1 MTNIVF
7 VHGAWHGGWC
17 WQKVTALMNP
27 IDFHI
32 YTPSLTGSGDRAHL
46 RKYLDPLYIDLDLHI
61 QDIVQLMTYENLW
74 DVVLVGHAYAGMV
87 ITGIA
92 DICPERLSN
101 LVYING
107 VVPRDGESMLDQ
119 LEAVRSPAFSE
130 WIRNH
135 LIDGD
140 GFLPAPASHEEVE
153 RRWGITNKA
162 DLEWVFSNIT
172 PHPSASFSQKI
183 SIKTGFRDG
192 LSISFVGSSESGFE
206 SVIEKVRLLNWDMHH
221 IESGH
226 DPMITNPEEVANIL
240 LNIVRSNSNS
250 LGNSE

>member
-17 WQKVTALMNP
+17 WQKVTDLMNP
-27 IDFHI
+27 MDFHI
-32 YTPSLTGSGDRAHL
+32 YTPSLTGTGDRAHL
-46 RKYLDPLYIDLDLHI
+46 NKYLDPLDINLNLHI
-61 QDIVQLMTYENLW
+61 QDIVQLMTYEDLR

-87 ITGIA
+87 ITGVA
-92 DICPERLSN
+92 DICPERLAT

-107 VVPRDGESMLDQ
+107 VVPSDGESMLDQ
-119 LEAVRSPAFSE
+119 LEAVRGPAFSE

-135 LIDGD
+135 LADGD
-140 GFLPAPASHEEVE
+140 GFLPAPASLEEIS
-153 RRWGITNKA
+153 RRWGITKKA
-162 DLEWVFSNIT
+162 DLDWVFSNIT

-183 SIKTGFRDG
+183 SLKTGFRDVV
-192 LSISFVGSSESGFE
+192 SSSFIGSSESGFDP
-206 SVIEKVRLLNWDMHH
+206 VIAKVRLLNWDMHY

-240 LNIVRSNSNS
+240 AKIVGKNSNRS
-250 LGNSE
+250 S

>member
-27 IDFHI
+27 SDFRI
-32 YTPSLTGSGDRAHL
+32 YTPSLTGTGDKAHL
-46 RKYLDPLYIDLDLHI
+46 NKVLDPLLIDLDLHI

-74 DVVLVGHAYAGMV
+74 NVVLVGHAYAGMV
-87 ITGIA
+87 ITGVA
-92 DICPERLSN
+92 DICPERLAN

-107 VVPRDGESMLDQ
+107 VVPSNGESMLDQ
-119 LEAVRSPAFSE
+119 LEAVRGPDFAQ

-135 LIDGD
+135 LIDGN
-140 GFLPAPASHEEVE
+140 GFLPTPESQQEITG
-153 RRWGITNKA
+153 RWGITRKA
-162 DLEWVFSNIT
+162 DLEWVYSKIT

-183 SIKTGFRDG
+183 SLRTGFRDD
-192 LSISFVGSSESGFE
+192 LSTSFVGSSEAGFE
-206 SVIEKVRLLNWDMHH
+206 SVIAKVKSLNWDMHH

-226 DPMITNPEEVANIL
+226 DPMITNPEEVADIL
-240 LNIVRSNSNS
+240 ANIVGSSSNRSS
-250 LGNSE
+250 